1 LIDDYTVLAIV
12 HMYPLATREAV
23 VCPAREEILVI
34 PEVRWV
40 WRAVTLGV
48 PSIYIT
54 RVTEIM

>member
-1 LIDDYTVLAIV
+1 MIDDYTVLAIF

-40 WRAVTLGV
+40 WWAVTLGV
-48 PSIYIT
+48 PSIY
-54 RVTEIM
+54 VTHVT